1 MNFKDFFKSK
11 YRTLAGRVIT
21 TSRVCSYNPIR
32 RSEIPHNTSKVRSE
46 SNDIAKK
53 LMISSEM
60 MALLEGF
67 GPFEILEEGN
77 EGGRT
82 EES

>member
-1 MNFKDFFKSK
+1 MDFKDFFKSK
-11 YRTLAGRVIT
+11 YRTLAGRVTT

-32 RSEIPHNTSKVRSE
+32 KSEIPHNTSRVRSE
-46 SNDIAKK
+46 SNDIVKK
-53 LMISSEM
+53 LMHSSEVL
-60 MALLEGF
+60 ALLEGF

-77 EGGRT
+77 EDGRT